1 MSDATKWVG
10 EISAEKLDLLIRKI
24 QQKKAPEGDRKA
36 PRIARRERPE
46 EPSPLSFGQQQLWF
60 MEQMGPGSAVYNLP
74 SAVRCEGD
82 LRIAVLAR
90 CLAEIERRHEAL
102 RTRFTVLDGRP
113 VQVAVPPRSW
123 RLPLRDLAGLPAD
136 RQEAEADRLAAEE
149 ARRPFD
155 LDAGRLLRAALLRLA
170 PRRHVLLLTQ
180 HHLGSDA
187 WSAGLLIRELAEF
200 YEAFAAGRPSP
211 LPEPAVQYADFARWQ
226 RDRLQGETRDKLLA
240 YWRERLEGRPSGFEL
255 PPDRPR
261 PAVQTSRGA
270 VQRVEIDPAAVEA
283 LRRLA
288 AAEGTSLFTVL
299 LTAFGALLARWSG
312 QEDVVV
318 GTAAA
323 SRPDVALEGLLGLF
337 INTVVLRADLAGDPT
352 FRAALATVRET
363 ALGAFSHAE
372 LPFQQLV
379 EALQPERDLS
389 RSPLFQIFFSLTAGG
404 LSTLELPGLTMQPL
418 EVHTGATE
426 FDLAV
431 YLTESPDGVAGSILY
446 NAGLFTAATLER
458 LADRFA
464 AFAAAAAADP
474 DRRLSELPL
483 VSSADERLLEAW
495 SGAPHPQPLSHTP
508 SPSPGEGSRH
518 VELHA
523 QFAAQAERTP
533 DAPAAAHRGDVWT
546 YRQLAGRAAALAWR
560 LRALG
565 VGPGDRVGVCAERSL
580 PMLAALLGV
589 LETGAA
595 YVPLDPAYP
604 EARLTAMLDDA
615 GAAALV
621 VHGERAERFA
631 QRWGGAVVPAEVEDK
646 DLKDCKDSKDGKDPK
661 DGDFALESPAYV
673 LYTSGSTGTP
683 KGVMVSHRNVA
694 GFFEAMDAVLGTGPR
709 VWLAVTSIS
718 FDISVLELL
727 WTVTRGWK
735 VVIQEDAGSYL
746 AAAPRASRRPIDFS
760 LFYFADAAATSGD
773 ISGDK
778 YRLLLEGARFA
789 DEHGFKAVWT
799 PERHFHAFGGLYPNP
814 SVTGAVVAAVTRR
827 VEIRAGSVVLPLHD
841 PVRVAEEWAVVDN
854 ISRGRVGISF
864 ASGWHTGDFVFAPDR
879 FAGRKDAMFEG
890 IETVR
895 ALWRGEAVRRR
906 GGAGQ
911 EVEVRT
917 LPRPVQPEL
926 PVWLTAAANPET
938 FRAAG
943 TIGAHVLTHLLGQ
956 TLDEVGE
963 KIAVYRAARKAAGH
977 PGEGT
982 VTLMLHTFV
991 GPDDAAVRE
1000 TVRGPF
1006 TEYLRSSYGL
1016 VETLAGSLGLA
1027 TENLS
1032 AADMDALLAHAFERY
1047 FETSGLFGS
1056 PATCLRTLDRLRA
1069 LGVDEIG
1076 CLIDFGIDV
1085 EITLAG
1091 LRDLASL
1098 RSLAVAESAL
1108 AGMGSTDFSLPAQ
1121 IARHGVTH
1129 LQCTPSLAGL
1139 LAADPATLAGLA
1151 PLTTLLLGGE
1161 ALPAPLAERLRAA
1174 LPATAIHNM
1183 YGPTETTIWSLA
1195 RRVEAGEDRI
1205 PIGRPLANN
1214 TVRVL
1219 DRGLRPV
1226 PPGVPG
1232 EIFLGGAAV
1241 ALGYWNAPDRT
1252 AERFLPDPFAVE
1264 DEAICHPECEPCERE
1279 GSGGREDSARPDPLG
1294 RRGSPQDDIERP
1306 GFRSPTTLG
1315 SGARLYRTGDLGRF
1329 RIDGPDGTL
1338 DFLGRA
1344 DHQVKVR
1351 GHRIELGE
1359 IESALRSFPGVREAV
1374 VLAREDT
1381 PGNRR
1386 LAAYVVPTAG
1396 RAEALRPRGELAAG
1410 RPRFGLPNGMTVTY
1424 VTEFQVGAGYQEIF
1438 EDEIYLRHGITLP
1451 DGACV
1456 LDVGA
1461 NIGFFSLFVHQR
1473 SKGARIFAFEP
1484 FPATFDAL
1492 RANVELY
1499 GADVRLF
1506 NRGVADRPGHAEFTF
1521 YPNAPG
1527 LSGRFAGTAEDIAEN
1542 RSLILDWL
1550 EASGAGASVT
1560 TEQID
1565 EAIRE
1570 HLRTEVFPVELVS
1583 LSDVLR
1589 EQGIEH
1595 VDLLKVDAEK
1605 SEADILAGLSAEDWA
1620 KIDQVVLEAH
1630 SDELLE
1636 KVSRRLREHGFTIA
1650 VDDFAVAA
1658 ERDGQEAVRVTML
1671 YARAKRLAERLGA
1684 ADEPVTASLLRRW
1697 LGERLPE
1704 PMIPADFVLLDA
1716 LPLTGSGK
1724 IDRRALPAPQTG
1736 GARFAAAYV
1745 APRTS
1750 AEQTVASI
1758 WQSVLGR
1765 ERVGVHD
1772 NFFEV
1777 GGSSLLLVQIHA
1789 KLREALGREVTMV
1802 QLFRHPTVQALA
1814 RFLEGAE
1821 GEARESGVLAAAEE
1835 RVRKAEAV
1843 RPGGVDRQ
1851 KQFLEERR
1859 KQREAGRRPGA
1870 R

>member
-24 QQKKAPEGDRKA
+24 QQKKSPEGDRKA

-82 LRIAVLAR
+82 LRIAILER

-102 RTRFTVLDGRP
+102 RTRFTVVDGRP

-123 RLPLRDLAGLPAD
+123 SLPLRDLTGLPAD

-187 WSAGLLIRELAEF
+187 WSAGLLIRELAEL

-226 RDRLQGETRDKLLA
+226 RERLQGETRDKLLA
-240 YWRERLEGRPSGFEL
+240 YWKERLGGRPSGFEL
-255 PPDRPR
+255 PTDHPR

-270 VQRVEIDPAAVEA
+270 VQRMEIDPAAVEA

-312 QEDVVV
+312 QEDVLV

-323 SRPDVALEGLLGLF
+323 SRPDVTLEGLLGLF
-337 INTVVLRADLAGDPT
+337 INTVVLRADLTGDPS
-352 FRAALATVRET
+352 FRAALAVVRET

-389 RSPLFQIFFSLTAGG
+389 RSPLFQIFFSLTTSG
-404 LSTLELPGLTMQPL
+404 LSTLELPELTMQPL

-431 YLTESPDGVAGSILY
+431 YLTESASGIAGSILY
-446 NAGLFTAATLER
+446 NADLFTAATMER

-464 AFAAAAAADP
+464 AVAAEAAADP

-483 VSSADERLLEAW
+483 VSGADARLLEAW
-495 SGAPHPQPLSHTP
+495 STRSPHPPGPPLPPPGLISIG
-508 SPSPGEGSRH
+508 PSPGEGGIADRAFGRWRPSPGEGGWGGGRGDGG
-518 VELHA
+518 EGLFSLHQ
-523 QFAAQAERTP
+523 QFAAQAARTP
-533 DAPAAAHRGDVWT
+533 HAPAAVHRGDLWT
-546 YRQLAGRAAALAWR
+546 YQELASRSGVLAGR
-560 LRALG
+560 LRAIG

-580 PMLAALLGV
+580 PMLAALFGV
-589 LETGAA
+589 LEAGAA

-604 EARLTAMLDDA
+604 EARLRAMLDDA

-631 QRWGGAVVPAEVEDK
+631 QGWRGAVVPAEVEDK
-646 DLKDCKDSKDGKDPK
+646 DLKDCKDPK
-661 DGDFALESPAYV
+661 DGTVPLESPAYV

-683 KGVMVSHRNVA
+683 KGVMVSHRNSS
-694 GFFEAMDAVLGTGPR
+694 GFFAAMDEVLGTDPG

-735 VVIQEDAGSYL
+735 VVIQDDAGSYL
-746 AAAPRASRRPIDFS
+746 AAAPRTARRPIDFS
-760 LFYFADAAATSGD
+760 LVYFADAAAT
-773 ISGDK
+773 SGDK
-778 YRLLLEGARFA
+778 YRLLLEGARLA

-814 SVTGAVVAAVTRR
+814 SVTGAAVAAVTRR

-854 ISRGRVGISF
+854 LSGGRVGISF

-879 FAGRKDAMFEG
+879 FADRKDAMFEG

-926 PVWLTAAANPET
+926 PVWLTAAGNPET

-943 TIGAHVLTHLLGQ
+943 EIGAHVLTHLLGQ
-956 TLDEVGE
+956 TLEEVGE
-963 KIAVYRAARKAAGH
+963 KIAVYRAARQAAGH

-1056 PATCLRTLDRLRA
+1056 PATCLRTIDRLRA

-1085 EITLAG
+1085 DTTLAG
-1091 LRDLASL
+1091 LLELAALRDT
-1098 RSLAVAESAL
+1098 VARQTEP
-1108 AGMGSTDFSLPAQ
+1108 GTEDFSLPAQ
-1121 IARHGVTH
+1121 IARYGVTH

-1139 LAADPATLAGLA
+1139 LAADPATLASLA

-1161 ALPAPLAERLRAA
+1161 ALPAPLVERLRAA
-1174 LPATAIHNM
+1174 LPAAIHNM
-1183 YGPTETTIWSLA
+1183 YGPTETTIWSLTQ
-1195 RRVEAGEDRI
+1195 RVEAGEDRI

-1214 TVRVL
+1214 SVRVL
-1219 DRGLRPV
+1219 DRGMQPV

-1232 EIFLGGAAV
+1232 EIFLGGEAV
-1241 ALGYWNAPDRT
+1241 TLGYWQAPDRT
-1252 AERFLPDPFAVE
+1252 AERFLPDPFA
-1264 DEAICHPECEPCERE
+1264 AQP
-1279 GSGGREDSARPDPLG
+1279 GS
-1294 RRGSPQDDIERP
+1294 
-1306 GFRSPTTLG
+1306 
-1315 SGARLYRTGDLGRF
+1315 RLYRTGDLGRF

-1359 IESALRSFPGVREAV
+1359 IEAALRSFPGVREAV

-1396 RAEALRPRGELAAG
+1396 RTEALRPRGELPAD

-1484 FPATFDAL
+1484 FPATFEAL

-1506 NRGVADRPGHAEFTF
+1506 NRGVADRAGHAEFTF

-1550 EASGAGASVT
+1550 ETSGAGASVT

-1570 HLRTEVFPVELVS
+1570 HLRTEIFPVELVS

-1620 KIDQVVLEAH
+1620 KIDQVVLEVH

-1636 KVSRRLREHGFTIA
+1636 KVSRTLREHGFEMA
-1650 VDDFAVAA
+1650 VDDFAVAR

-1671 YARAKRLAERLGA
+1671 YARAKRLAERPGLPGRPEM
-1684 ADEPVTASLLRRW
+1684 ADGPVTATLLRRW

-1724 IDRRALPAPQTG
+1724 VDRRALPAPQTG

-1765 ERVGVHD
+1765 ERVGIHD

-1814 RFLEGAE
+1814 RFLEGAG
-1821 GEARESGVLAAAEE
+1821 GEARESVALAAAEE